1 MTTIVERPTSAHLA
15 LFLEQPAP
23 GAIILGSSTLD
34 GPDVLAAGSGYV
46 DVDALAAVTGTIS
59 CRRGGQSEG
68 GALRIEV
75 GTLSATLLDV
85 ASDTVR
91 PGQRVQLAS
100 RGTWGTDPLFTGRVA
115 AIVVSE
121 FRDDDGQWHTRTT
134 LSAADAVADL
144 AAITRYGAL
153 VEDGQAVESIPA
165 RLTRLIASAPS
176 SLTIEDPAW
185 DLWYL
190 DIPTPQS
197 RRALWWDGLDNG
209 EPARWTAV
217 NGTVDTAP
225 TGFRPRF
232 NLDPDGTASRTIT
245 GLVPGRMYSLT
256 CQTIASQLAYGVD
269 NPRPVYAG
277 DEGLIFIAQSS
288 TAVLTVS
295 GPATYVHLIGLYLD
309 EWDGPTYAVASTV
322 YESSLA
328 SHIHR
333 TCASAPGLRW
343 IVSTAGEVHWLNT
356 NEAWPIKASFSDV
369 DTLPEVGGTLHYV
382 DLERSYSTANAVTDV
397 RIESAQ
403 RGYDDTGQASS
414 ADRSYG
420 YTDALAASQ
429 WGGTSVT
436 RETFTASDRDAASI
450 AQRVMSGRP
459 RLMPTLL
466 RWNAA
471 EALARLPE
479 LEVADKVEVTRSGT
493 RTLHTLAAITH
504 EITAARHMVTLD
516 LIPLEEY

>member
-1 MTTIVERPTSAHLA
+1 MTISERPTAEHLA
-15 LFLEQPAP
+15 LLLEQPAP

-46 DVDALAAVTGTIS
+46 DVDALCDVTGTIS
-59 CRRGGQSEG
+59 CRRGGQGEG

-85 ASDTVR
+85 APDTVR

-100 RGTWGTDPLFTGRVA
+100 RYTWGTDPLFTGRIS
-115 AIVVSE
+115 AINVSE

-144 AAITRYGAL
+144 AAITRYGAI
-153 VEDGQAVESIPA
+153 VEDGQAAESIPA
-165 RLTRLIASAPS
+165 RLTRLIASAPPW
-176 SLTIEDPAW
+176 LTIEDPAW

-190 DIPTPQS
+190 DLGRPQS
-197 RRALWWDGLDNG
+197 RRALWWEGLDNG

-225 TGFRPRF
+225 TGARPRF

-245 GLVPGRMYSLT
+245 GLVPGRMYSVL
-256 CQTIASQLAYGVD
+256 CQTISTQLAYGVD
-269 NPRPVYAG
+269 TPRPVYAG
-277 DEGLIFIAQSS
+277 DDGLIFIAQSS

-309 EWDGPTYAVASTV
+309 EWDSPTFAAASTA

-343 IVSTAGEVHWLNT
+343 IVSKAGDVQWLST
-356 NEAWPIKASFSDV
+356 NESWPIKATFSDV
-369 DTLPEVGGTLHYV
+369 EPPPGVGGQLHYV
-382 DLERSYSTANAVTDV
+382 DLERGYSTADAVTDV

-403 RGYDDTGQASS
+403 RAYDDAGQAVS

-420 YTDALAASQ
+420 YSDAMSASQ

-436 RETFTASDRDAASI
+436 RQTFTASDLDATYI
-450 AQRVMSGRP
+450 ARRAMSGRP
-459 RLMPTLL
+459 ELTPTSL

-471 EALARLPE
+471 EDVARLPE
-479 LEVADKVEVTRSGT
+479 LEVADKVQVIRSGT
-493 RTLHTLAAITH
+493 TTLHTLAAITH
-504 EITAARHMVTLD
+504 EITASRHMVTLD
-516 LIPLEEY
+516 LIPLEES